1 MRRPTPLPPPP
12 VDDGGGGRRD
22 RPERPSVAE
31 SEVDGA
37 RAPVEQSPFA
47 VVIPLDAASTVPP
60 SGPAAGSAEDG
71 PSVAPAPVRPRDVWR
86 AARARRRAL
95 RAEVRRFTVRQR
107 RRRAVW
113 LGAGGAVLLL
123 ALATLGVAYSPLF
136 AVEQVRVLG
145 AEQLDATRVEA
156 ALGDQV
162 GTPLPLVDADAV
174 HDVLAEFPLI
184 ETYAIEARPPHELVV
199 RVVERTAVGVFESS
213 SGFTLVDAAGVVL
226 STTAEAGPGTP
237 ILRIDGGAQGDAFE
251 AAGRVIRSLPA
262 GIAAQV
268 TEVEAST
275 ADDVTLVLGE
285 TGTRV
290 VWGSAEDSGLKAVV
304 LEAAMT
310 ARPPADVR
318 VYDVSSPASV
328 VFS

>member
-1 MRRPTPLPPPP
+1 MRRPTPLPPP
-12 VDDGGGGRRD
+12 VDDGGVRRD
-22 RPERPSVAE
+22 RPEDSPTAE
-31 SEVDGA
+31 SGA
-37 RAPVEQSPFA
+37 LEGAGTPTEESILA
-47 VVIPLDAASTVPP
+47 TVIPLEAAPSSLPSAPP
-60 SGPAAGSAEDG
+60 PTSSED
-71 PSVAPAPVRPRDVWR
+71 VRVQAPGPVRMRDVWR
-86 AARARRRAL
+86 AARARRKAL

-113 LGAGGAVLLL
+113 LGACGAVLLL
-123 ALATLGVAYSPLF
+123 GLATLGVAYSPLF
-136 AVEQVRVLG
+136 AVEQVRVIG
-145 AEQLDATRVEA
+145 AEQLDVARVEA
-156 ALGDQV
+156 ALGDQI

-174 HDVLAEFPLI
+174 HEVLAEFPLI

-199 RVVERTAVGVFESS
+199 RVVERTPIGVFESS

-226 STTAEAGPGTP
+226 STTAESGPGTP
-237 ILRIDGGAQGDAFE
+237 ILRIDGGAQGDAFD
-251 AAGRVIRSLPA
+251 AAGRVVRSLPA
-262 GIAAQV
+262 DIAAQV

-275 ADDVTLVLGE
+275 ADDVTLVLGA
-285 TGTRV
+285 TDTRV

-318 VYDVSSPASV
+318 VYDVSSPSSV

>member
-1 MRRPTPLPPPP
+1 MRRPTPLPPP
-12 VDDGGGGRRD
+12 VDDGGVRRK
-22 RPERPSVAE
+22 RPEDSPAAE
-31 SEVDGA
+31 SGA
-37 RAPVEQSPFA
+37 REGGGTPTEESVLAA
-47 VVIPLDAASTVPP
+47 VIPLEAAPSSASPPMPSEDVP
-60 SGPAAGSAEDG
+60 
-71 PSVAPAPVRPRDVWR
+71 VPAPGPVRMRDVWR
-86 AARARRRAL
+86 AARARRKAL

-113 LGAGGAVLLL
+113 LGACGAVLLL
-123 ALATLGVAYSPLF
+123 GLATLGVAYSPLF
-136 AVEQVRVLG
+136 AVERVRVIG
-145 AEQLDATRVEA
+145 AEQLDVTRVEA
-156 ALGDQV
+156 ALGAQI

-174 HDVLAEFPLI
+174 HEVLAEFPLI

-199 RVVERTAVGVFESS
+199 RVVERTPIGVFESS

-226 STTAEAGPGTP
+226 STTAETGPGTP
-237 ILRIDGGAQGDAFE
+237 ILRIDGGAQGDAFD
-251 AAGRVIRSLPA
+251 AAGRVVRSLPA
-262 GIAAQV
+262 DIAAQV

-275 ADDVTLVLGE
+275 ADDVTLVLGA
-285 TGTRV
+285 TSTRV

-318 VYDVSSPASV
+318 VYDVSSPSSV

>member
-1 MRRPTPLPPPP
+1 MRRPTPLPPP
-12 VDDGGGGRRD
+12 VDDGGARRD
-22 RPERPSVAE
+22 RPEASPAPE
-31 SEVDGA
+31 SGA
-37 RAPVEQSPFA
+37 LEGGGTPTEESILAT
-47 VVIPLDAASTVPP
+47 VIPLEAAPSSPSPPTSSEDARAQ
-60 SGPAAGSAEDG
+60 
-71 PSVAPAPVRPRDVWR
+71 APGPVRVRDVWR
-86 AARARRRAL
+86 AARARRKAL

-113 LGAGGAVLLL
+113 LGACGAVLLL
-123 ALATLGVAYSPLF
+123 GLATLGVAYSPLF
-136 AVEQVRVLG
+136 AVEQVRVIG
-145 AEQLDATRVEA
+145 AEQLDAARVEA
-156 ALGDQV
+156 ALGDQI

-174 HDVLAEFPLI
+174 HEVLAEFPLI

-199 RVVERTAVGVFESS
+199 RVVERTPIGVFESS

-237 ILRIDGGAQGDAFE
+237 ILRIDGGAQGDAFD
-251 AAGRVIRSLPA
+251 AAGRVVRSLPQ

-275 ADDVTLVLGE
+275 ADDVTLVLGA
-285 TGTRV
+285 TDTRV

-318 VYDVSSPASV
+318 VYDVSSPSSV